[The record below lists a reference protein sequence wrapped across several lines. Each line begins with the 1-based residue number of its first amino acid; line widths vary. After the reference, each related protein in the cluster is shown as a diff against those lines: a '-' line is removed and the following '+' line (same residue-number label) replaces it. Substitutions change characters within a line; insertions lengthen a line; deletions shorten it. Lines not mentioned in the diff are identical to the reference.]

1 MSFIFVSKALL
12 CRGFLQPRSRQE
24 KSCGTANRSAMISV
38 EDVSKTFS
46 GQTALLPTTLTLAP
60 GKTTVLI
67 GPSGC
72 GKSTLLRLLIGLIT
86 PDTGR
91 VVVGDTPLTPQNAD
105 QRRHAV
111 GYVIQDGG
119 LFPHLTAA
127 QNVSLLA
134 RHLGKT
140 RDQIASRMTELAQMV
155 QLPEESLSRY
165 PSGLSGGQRQRV
177 GLMRALMLDP
187 PLLLLDEPLGAL
199 DPITR
204 FELQTQL
211 KTIFA
216 DLGKTVVLVT
226 HDMGEAAYFGDTI
239 ILMRSGEIVQSGTLD
254 DLLHRPSEPYVTD
267 FIRAQRSPLLEVPE
281 VEA

>member
-1 MSFIFVSKALL
+1 
-12 CRGFLQPRSRQE
+12 
-24 KSCGTANRSAMISV
+24 MISV
-38 EDVSKTFS
+38 EDVSKTYA
-46 GQTALLPTTLTLAP
+46 GQTALAPTTLTLAP

-72 GKSTLLRLLIGLIT
+72 GKSTLLRLMIGLIT

-91 VVVGDTPLTPQNAD
+91 VIIGETQLTAQNAET
-105 QRRHAV
+105 QRHAI

-127 QNVSLLA
+127 QNVALLA
-134 RHLGKT
+134 RYLGKSN
-140 RDQIASRMTELAQMV
+140 DEIESRAGELARLV
-155 QLPEESLSRY
+155 QLPVESLSRY
-165 PSGLSGGQRQRV
+165 PSDLSGGQRQRV

-204 FELQTQL
+204 SELQTQL
-211 KTIFA
+211 KEIFA
-216 DLGKTVVLVT
+216 RLQKTVVLVT

-239 ILMRSGEIVQSGTLD
+239 VLMRSGKIVQAGTLN
-254 DLLHRPSEPYVTD
+254 DLLHRPTERYVTD
-267 FIRAQRSPLLEVPE
+267 FIRAQRSPLPDVPE
-281 VEA
+281 VNAQ

>member
-1 MSFIFVSKALL
+1 
-12 CRGFLQPRSRQE
+12 
-24 KSCGTANRSAMISV
+24 MISV
-38 EDVSKTFS
+38 EDVSKTYN
-46 GQTALLPTTLTLAP
+46 GQIALAPTTLTLTP

-72 GKSTLLRLLIGLIT
+72 GKSTLLRLMIGLIT
-86 PDTGR
+86 PDTGQ
-91 VVVGDTPLTPQNAD
+91 VVIGDTPLTPQNAET
-105 QRRHAV
+105 QRHAI

-119 LFPHLTAA
+119 LFPHLTASR
-127 QNVSLLA
+127 NVSLLA
-134 RHLGKT
+134 QYLKKPNSEITPRL
-140 RDQIASRMTELAQMV
+140 SELAQLV

-204 FELQTQL
+204 SELQTQL
-211 KTIFA
+211 KDIFA
-216 DLGKTVVLVT
+216 KLNKTVVLVT

-239 ILMRSGEIVQSGTLD
+239 ILMRAGKIVQSGTLD
-254 DLLHRPSEPYVTD
+254 DLLHRPSEQYVTD
-267 FIRAQRSPLLEVPE
+267 FIRAQRSPLPDMPE
-281 VEA
+281 VSAR